1 MADRRRLF
9 IAPSATRDLEK
20 IWLHIADDNPSAAR
34 RQVARILSAADGLR
48 DFPELGKA
56 RDRLATGLR
65 SLVETPYV
73 IFYYPHPDRIEIVR
87 VFHGRQ
93 DIESEML
100 SFVRRY
106 FRQP

>member
-1 MADRRRLF
+1 MAERRRL
-9 IAPSATRDLEK
+9 IVAPSAARDLEE

-48 DFPELGKA
+48 DFPDMGKA
-56 RDRLATGLR
+56 RDRLASGLR
-65 SLVETPYV
+65 SLVEAPYV
-73 IFYYPHPDRIEIVR
+73 IFYYPHPNRIEIVR

-93 DIESEML
+93 DIENEML

-106 FRQP
+106 FRQR

>member
-9 IAPSATRDLEK
+9 VAPSAARDLEE
-20 IWLHIADDNPSAAR
+20 IWLHIADDNPPAAG
-34 RQVARILSAADGLR
+34 RQVARILSVADGLR
-48 DFPELGKA
+48 DFPDMGKA
-56 RDRLATGLR
+56 RDRLTSGLR
-65 SLVETPYV
+65 SLVEAPYV

-106 FRQP
+106 FRQR